1 MSPII
6 NRIGYDKQE
15 RGRGQMKILNF
26 EDSVYKA
33 NAICKVVNPCGVAKI
48 ELVSNVEDGLQKL
61 KNAEDTGDPFD
72 LIIPDMHYPMKQGA
86 VSDTEAGKKLVQ
98 LLQEQG
104 KQTKVIVCSSRNM
117 KLPGVYGCIWYSE
130 ISDWEEELC
139 DLVREMEKNR

>member
-1 MSPII
+1 M
-6 NRIGYDKQE
+6 
-15 RGRGQMKILNF
+15 
-26 EDSVYKA
+26 
-33 NAICKVVNPCGVAKI
+33 AKI
-48 ELVSNVEDGLQKL
+48 ELVSNVEDGLQML

-72 LIIPDMHYPMKQGA
+72 LIITDMHYPMKQGA
-86 VSDTEAGKKLVQ
+86 VSDTEAGEKLVQ

-139 DLVREMEKNR
+139 DLVREMEKVNDLCDE